1 VSFEDSV
8 RRTMGYV
15 AANLRALRLARGM
28 TQESL
33 AEEAGIE
40 VRHLS
45 DLENARRT
53 PSFRLIVVFA
63 DILEIE
69 VVQLFRARPLLP
81 VAKGRPPRALAVA
94 NPPVE
99 VARPTAGSV
108 RKVKRPPAMRSTKTK
123 AGKKKPSKRS

>member
-1 VSFEDSV
+1 MSHEDSV

-28 TQESL
+28 TQEKL

-45 DLENARRT
+45 DLENVRRT

-69 VVQLFRARPLLP
+69 VAQLFRARPLVP
-81 VAKGRPPRALAVA
+81 VAKGRPPRALAMA
-94 NPPVE
+94 NPAVE
-99 VARPTAGSV
+99 AALPRTASV
-108 RKVKRPPAMRSTKTK
+108 RSTKRPAVTRR
-123 AGKKKPSKRS
+123 KKKKKATRKKS